1 MWNQRPRRAA
11 IVLGLTCAGA
21 VGNAVPAAAHHS
33 FALFDMTKSVMLE
46 GTVKRF
52 EWTNPH
58 SWIFLDVIG
67 PQNVNEE
74 WTIELPAAG
83 ALAREGWT
91 PNYLAAGERII
102 VRINPLRDGK
112 KGGSLES
119 FTPGSPRN
127 RTR

>member
-1 MWNQRPRRAA
+1 MWNHKSRRAM
-11 IVLGLTCAGA
+11 VLGFACAGSMGS
-21 VGNAVPAAAHHS
+21 VIPAEAHHS

-67 PQNVNEE
+67 AQNISEE
-74 WTIELPAAG
+74 WLIELPAAG
-83 ALAREGWT
+83 ALAREGWNA
-91 PNYLAAGERII
+91 NYLTAGERII
-102 VRINPLRDGK
+102 VRINPLRDGTR
-112 KGGSLES
+112 GGSLES
-119 FTPGSPRN
+119 FTPGSPRS